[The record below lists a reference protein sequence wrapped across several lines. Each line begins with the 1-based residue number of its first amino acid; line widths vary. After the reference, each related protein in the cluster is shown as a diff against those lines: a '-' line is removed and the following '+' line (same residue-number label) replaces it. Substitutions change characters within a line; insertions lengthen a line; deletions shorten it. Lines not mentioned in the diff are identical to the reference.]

1 MNQELQYN
9 FCFTCWTSLEI
20 FSDFV
25 SPRLTEQQETTMYPH
40 LCEAIAD
47 GGLGFDLRQAV
58 FLFILFCH
66 ADLNQPMINWWFGLV
81 VWDFGVTPK
90 YDSSLSFSGIPF
102 MSKLPGPKPRNLSF
116 VDFSPPFRCEIPAN
130 LQFWLGLQRPG
141 PLPRTGVRR

>member
-47 GGLGFDLRQAV
+47 GGLGFDLRKAV

-66 ADLNQPMINWWFGLV
+66 ADLNQPMINLV
-81 VWDFGVTPK
+81 VWVGG
-90 YDSSLSFSGIPF
+90 LG
-102 MSKLPGPKPRNLSF
+102 
-116 VDFSPPFRCEIPAN
+116 
-130 LQFWLGLQRPG
+130 FWGYP
-141 PLPRTGVRR
+141 